1 MKIKSLNN
9 TYLIS
14 ILYIIFL
21 FPLFPSVFQ
30 GSQVHINLIIL
41 SLSLLP
47 LVTIKTINL
56 KGFHSWV
63 LLYYVTCQLLLLP
76 AAISDVVSG
85 SFEISSIF
93 SLFRPVL
100 LYISFL
106 SLLVLLEKCDIEK
119 VLSIVPILIGISFL
133 YMIGEVFLLDSV
145 KQFVHFFYKREL
157 RLNLTGISTTF
168 FGTSYFSGFV
178 FYLLYVLSLARLDLK
193 GNILSYFFCFLASL
207 LVILSQSKTMILALI
222 ISTAI
227 LFSLSSKKRLRFS
240 LYVFLILAVIVVLN
254 LTTIFDYLSQFNL
267 NSIKQIKVLIF
278 DTSQSDTLNARNLQI
293 SYAIDQVYQRTSLL
307 GVGLTPSKSLET
319 WLALFIY
326 RYGFLGVLNFSL
338 LCIMICFFS
347 YKIIK
352 SRDLARGYVGKA
364 GLAIGITLPIT
375 QMSSAMIEFSK
386 MSFFFAF
393 YLALICVTYNDRIS
407 K

>member
-1 MKIKSLNN
+1 MKIKNLNN
-9 TYLIS
+9 RYVMS
-14 ILYIIFL
+14 FVYIIFL
-21 FPLFPSVFQ
+21 FPLFPTVFQ

-41 SLSLLP
+41 ALSLIP
-47 LVTIKTINL
+47 LVTLKKINL

-63 LLYYVTCQLLLLP
+63 LLYYFTCQLLLLP
-76 AAISDVVSG
+76 AAISDVKSG
-85 SFEISSIF
+85 LFEISSIL

-106 SLLVLLEKCDIEK
+106 SLFVLLEKCDIEK
-119 VLSIVPILIGISFL
+119 VLSIVPVLIGISFL
-133 YMIGEVFLLDSV
+133 YMIYEVFLLDSV

-157 RLNLTGISTTF
+157 RVNLTGISTTF

-178 FYLLYVLSLARLDLK
+178 FYLLYILSLARLDIK
-193 GNILSYFFCFLASL
+193 GNMLSYFLCFLASL

-254 LTTIFDYLSQFNL
+254 LTTIFDSLSQFNL

-278 DTSQSDTLNARNLQI
+278 DTSQSETLNARNLQI
-293 SYAIDQVYQRTSLL
+293 SYAIEQVYQRTYFL

-352 SRDLARGYVGKA
+352 RGDLAKGYVGKA
-364 GLAIGITLPIT
+364 GLVLGITLPIT

-393 YLALICVTYNDRIS
+393 YLALICVTYNDRIR